1 MATKSASPRG
11 RGRLLW
17 HPEQKLWNWELVRLL
32 RRRLGTGAVG
42 RIAIT
47 ALIGL
52 DSLLLAVRVRMRTAH
67 RAAALRGEPQAPVSR
82 RPVLYI
88 DCGLH
93 KKGEQIRW
101 MHRWFGDRYELHSLG
116 FEASADHIRDA
127 AAELADLDHVTLMQI
142 ALVGPH
148 HEGGE
153 VRLYKSS
160 RGEGK
165 GDSLFVNEREDYDVV
180 PARRLSE
187 VLTSEGHSLADIPVI
202 LRMNIEGA
210 EHFVI
215 EDLIDAGLADS
226 IDGYYGMWDD
236 LSQIDPPASERF
248 RRLLRENSISNV
260 TFNDRDL
267 VTFEGQRLSVHPR
280 NLMATA
286 RELTFRLR
294 RHAIRNDIEMS
305 IEAGLRRAERPAPAS
320 SNGGPPNASARP
332 PAAGA

>member
-1 MATKSASPRG
+1 MAKIASSLRKM
-11 RGRLLW
+11 RWVLW
-17 HPEQKLWNWELVRLL
+17 HPEQKLWNWSLVRLL
-32 RRRLGTGAVG
+32 RRRAGSGVAGTLAMTTLV
-42 RIAIT
+42 A
-47 ALIGL
+47 L
-52 DSLLLAVRVRMRTAH
+52 DSILLAARVQI
-67 RAAALRGEPQAPVSR
+67 RAGRRAPGARGEPGADPAP

-101 MHRWFGDRYELHSLG
+101 MHEWFGDRYELHALG
-116 FEASADHIRDA
+116 FEASAEHIRDA
-127 AAELADLDHVTLMQI
+127 AAELADVDRLKLMHV
-142 ALVGPH
+142 ALVGPDH
-148 HEGGE
+148 DGDE

-165 GDSLFVNEREDYDVV
+165 GDSLFVNEREQYDVV

-187 VLTSEGHSLADIPVI
+187 VLATEGYSLADIPVI

-215 EDLIDAGLADS
+215 EDLIEAGIAGS

-236 LSQIDPPASERF
+236 LSTIDPPASARF
-248 RRLLRENSISNV
+248 RRLLRDNGISNV

-267 VTFEGQRLSVHPR
+267 VTFGDRARSIRPR
-280 NLMATA
+280 DLMATL

-294 RHAIRNDIEMS
+294 RHAIRRDIELS
-305 IEAGLRRAERPAPAS
+305 IRTGLARVANHAPPS
-320 SNGGPPNASARP
+320 SGGGPPSATAQSSP
-332 PAAGA
+332 SGS